1 MKMKSITTWLY
12 AAAFVILLSSCSKNN
27 DDNSGDGNQN
37 PALIGD
43 WNFSGM
49 TLLAETT
56 LEATDGVDTE
66 KLRTWYGYHS
76 KNNTGTVKIDAT
88 QFTMTG
94 VGYSVDTTIH
104 NDYYLNG
111 TLEDA
116 TEDPFQA
123 ILSPYN
129 GTVPY
134 QAIGTDSVFFEKGF
148 LTVDPTISGG
158 SPLATQ
164 AIGSRISWSNDTLL
178 LKTSYLVKSVDNSNG
193 YPIHMQTTLS
203 QIVKLKK

>member
-1 MKMKSITTWLY
+1 
-12 AAAFVILLSSCSKNN
+12 
-27 DDNSGDGNQN
+27 
-37 PALIGD
+37 
-43 WNFSGM
+43 
-49 TLLAETT
+49 
-56 LEATDGVDTE
+56 
-66 KLRTWYGYHS
+66 
-76 KNNTGTVKIDAT
+76 
-88 QFTMTG
+88 MTG

-129 GTVPY
+129 GTVP
-134 QAIGTDSVFFEKGF
+134 TRRSVPTRYYFEKGF

>member
-1 MKMKSITTWLY
+1 MKPMKTWLY
-12 AAAFVILLSSCSKNN
+12 AAMFGILLSSCSKGN
-27 DDNSGDGNQN
+27 DDDSGGGNEN

-43 WNFSGM
+43 WRFLGM

-66 KLRTWYGYHS
+66 KMRTWYGYHS

-94 VGYSVDTTIH
+94 IGYSVDTTIH
-104 NDYYLNG
+104 TDFYMNG

-123 ILSPYN
+123 ILAPYN

-134 QAIGTDSVFFEKGF
+134 KAIGTDSIFFEKGF
-148 LTVDPTISGG
+148 LTVDPSISGG
-158 SPLATQ
+158 APLATQ
-164 AIGSRISWSNDTLL
+164 AIGSRISWSNDTML
-178 LKTSYLVKSVDNSNG
+178 LKTSYLVKGVDNSNG
-193 YPIHMQTTLS
+193 YPIQMQTKLS
-203 QIVKLKK
+203 QVVKLKK

>member
-1 MKMKSITTWLY
+1 MKMKSIKTWLY
-12 AAAFVILLSSCSKNN
+12 AAAFGILLSSCSKSNN
-27 DDNSGDGNQN
+27 DDNGNQN

-43 WNFSGM
+43 WKFLGM

-66 KLRTWYGYHS
+66 KLSTWYGYHS

-88 QFTMTG
+88 QFAMTG
-94 VGYSVDTTIH
+94 VGYSVDTTVH
-104 NDYYLNG
+104 NDYYSNG
-111 TLEDA
+111 TLVDA

-123 ILSPYN
+123 ILAPYS

-134 QAIGTDSVFFEKGF
+134 KAIGTDSVFFEQGF
-148 LTVDPTISGG
+148 LTVDPSISGG
-158 SPLATQ
+158 APLATQ
-164 AIGSRISWSNDTLL
+164 AIGSRISWSNDTML

-193 YPIHMQTTLS
+193 YPIQMQTKLS
-203 QIVKLKK
+203 QVVKLKK